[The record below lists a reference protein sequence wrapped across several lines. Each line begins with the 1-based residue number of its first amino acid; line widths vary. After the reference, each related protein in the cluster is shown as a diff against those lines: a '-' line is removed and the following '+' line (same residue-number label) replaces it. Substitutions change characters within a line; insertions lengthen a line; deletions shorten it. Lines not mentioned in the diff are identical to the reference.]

1 MSTMFKGKRL
11 KQTGW
16 RNSETARVQK
26 RVDSVI
32 DSHRARVN
40 NSLAVESIVAHIYK
54 RARVGAPCSCCVV
67 LTDNSDSDRPINAET
82 VIAPRED
89 TRQENSVGIVDN
101 GMGGLFGSEDLG
113 GSSIAEMEFDQPQ
126 YKTAHKGVR
135 EIELAS
141 VENPLGTFSG
151 QTDNSAED
159 DGLYQEHALGGNTI
173 NCPICYRQ
181 GYVPAYQPIG
191 YNYQVMT
198 VGNELTY
205 HGYRIAVEEQP
216 HVFERV
222 TDDGYVD
229 FALTVPRFFKDCT
242 WSIRTYDGE
251 LLPASEIPVALEGS
265 NEIPLSL
272 VVLDSYRG
280 QRVRIRSRCA
290 AFSHLIVHFNLG
302 ARDILC
308 SVSEETSVLDYDK
321 ELTVANLTI
330 VLPHYVG
337 TLNPEDLIVLP
348 SRNYVLMVTDTP
360 KKRTSKDQTLEWVV
374 QTRTIQRKE
383 MFYTIHKGYKLR

>member
-1 MSTMFKGKRL
+1 
-11 KQTGW
+11 
-16 RNSETARVQK
+16 
-26 RVDSVI
+26 
-32 DSHRARVN
+32 
-40 NSLAVESIVAHIYK
+40 
-54 RARVGAPCSCCVV
+54 
-67 LTDNSDSDRPINAET
+67 
-82 VIAPRED
+82 
-89 TRQENSVGIVDN
+89 
-101 GMGGLFGSEDLG
+101 
-113 GSSIAEMEFDQPQ
+113 
-126 YKTAHKGVR
+126 
-135 EIELAS
+135 
-141 VENPLGTFSG
+141 
-151 QTDNSAED
+151 
-159 DGLYQEHALGGNTI
+159 
-173 NCPICYRQ
+173 
-181 GYVPAYQPIG
+181 
-191 YNYQVMT
+191 
-198 VGNELTY
+198 
-205 HGYRIAVEEQP
+205 
-216 HVFERV
+216 
-222 TDDGYVD
+222 
-229 FALTVPRFFKDCT
+229 LTVPRFFKDCT

-265 NEIPLSL
+265 QEIPLSL

-280 QRVRIRSRCA
+280 SRVRIRSRCA

-302 ARDILC
+302 ARNILC

>member
-1 MSTMFKGKRL
+1 M
-11 KQTGW
+11 
-16 RNSETARVQK
+16 
-26 RVDSVI
+26 DSVI

-141 VENPLGTFSG
+141 VENPLGTFAG

-191 YNYQVMT
+191 YNYQIMT

-251 LLPASEIPVALEGS
+251 LLPWHAG
-265 NEIPLSL
+265 
-272 VVLDSYRG
+272 
-280 QRVRIRSRCA
+280 
-290 AFSHLIVHFNLG
+290 
-302 ARDILC
+302 
-308 SVSEETSVLDYDK
+308 
-321 ELTVANLTI
+321 
-330 VLPHYVG
+330 
-337 TLNPEDLIVLP
+337 
-348 SRNYVLMVTDTP
+348 
-360 KKRTSKDQTLEWVV
+360 
-374 QTRTIQRKE
+374 
-383 MFYTIHKGYKLR
+383 